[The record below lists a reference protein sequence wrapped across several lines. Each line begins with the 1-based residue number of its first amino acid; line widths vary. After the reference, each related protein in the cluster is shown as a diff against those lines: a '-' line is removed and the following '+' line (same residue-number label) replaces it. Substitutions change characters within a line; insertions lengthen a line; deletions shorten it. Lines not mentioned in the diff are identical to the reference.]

1 VSECPDVKKITNDD
15 GITRSSTTGQLISKK
30 VSKSVIKAQLTQ
42 VTLRRGPKMTRVDR
56 LN

>member
-30 VSKSVIKAQLTQ
+30 VSKSVIKAQLTR
-42 VTLRRGPKMTRVDR
+42 VTLRRGPIALKKK
-56 LN
+56 